1 MAGVTAVTVFC
12 VVGLIVAVTVAAA
25 FILRLVAQSVLKA
38 ARNDQ
43 ERSFVF
49 DTWYGHLT
57 AVTFLSRSVALQAE
71 DIEALARATDDAL
84 ALIPSGKRRACDVK
98 RLEALQRKLD
108 NAIDEVGAAAFVRL
122 NYLSPKDAV
131 MDNLEKLGAASKW
144 PECQEQVRKE
154 MPDVDEETQRNI
166 AAVRMLVSLTCVKT
180 GEEALWMLTNS
191 HRTYEDFWLRRLR
204 IQSVGIEGIADRIQ
218 VRRWEDQL
226 LVETELRGFVF
237 GGELT
242 AVTQYHCCTVVP
254 RFVEDP
260 DGTLQ
265 KVLAFFGHH
274 VRARLLPSFSACVV
288 DFAFLQGGGMRVIEL
303 NPFGPQTGALLFDWQ
318 RDALILAGW
327 WPRPVFRWDMG
338 DLGDMGDMAKS
349 RALHAISQEK
359 DIFLNPHPETAITS
373 LKSEQTSR
381 SS

>member
-1 MAGVTAVTVFC
+1 MMAAVTAVTVLSA
-12 VVGLIVAVTVAAA
+12 VGLIVAVAAAAA
-25 FILRLVAQSVLKA
+25 FILRRIAQSALKA
-38 ARNDQ
+38 ACNDQ

-49 DTWYGHLT
+49 DTWYGQLT
-57 AVTFLSRSVALQAE
+57 PVTFLSRSVALQAE

-108 NAIDEVGAAAFVRL
+108 DAIDEVGAAFVRL

-144 PECQEQVRKE
+144 PEFQKRVRKE

-166 AAVRMLVSLTCVKT
+166 AAVRMLMSLTCVKT
-180 GEEALWMLTNS
+180 GGEALWMLTNS

-204 IQSVGIEGIADRIQ
+204 IQSVGIKGIADRIQ
-218 VRRWEDQL
+218 VRRWEDRL

-265 KVLAFFGHH
+265 KVLDFFGHH
-274 VRARLLPSFSACVV
+274 VRARLLSSFSACVV
-288 DFAFLQGGGMRVIEL
+288 DFAFLQGGGMCVIEL

-327 WPRPVFRWDMG
+327 WPRPVFRYVTTDTG
-338 DLGDMGDMAKS
+338 GHGLPLKQILGKLD
-349 RALHAISQEK
+349 ALVQ
-359 DIFLNPHPETAITS
+359 
-373 LKSEQTSR
+373 
-381 SS
+381 